1 MKVKKCFFPVLFIL
15 IIFSFIV
22 VLSLKKEKTPT
33 NQENITENK
42 ITEVKIGD
50 KEVVLTIKKIEG
62 SLDTPYSLVA
72 KNKSDETTYSSQIIE
87 KDILEDFESIKTKN
101 FGDEKLI
108 IIDGLSVG
116 SHSSGLRVFKID
128 PIKKQ
133 IIPICVSQEKQDKED
148 SCFFYAD
155 AMSEPFF
162 QDVNS
167 DNIDELIEMNRSIKD
182 YQVTVL
188 TAVYKYKNGSFIPLV
203 DDEYEQT
210 HQYLSKTIISG
221 TDQPFKLIRNIDNTN

>member
-50 KEVVLTIKKIEG
+50 KEVVLTIKKIDG

-72 KNKSDETTYSSQIIE
+72 KNKGDEATYSSQIIE

-162 QDVNS
+162 QDVDS
-167 DNIDELIEMNRSIKD
+167 DNIDEIIEMNRGIKNPQD
-182 YQVTVL
+182 VVL
-188 TAVYKYKNGSFIPLV
+188 SAVYKYKNGQFIPLKGKN
-203 DDEYEQT
+203 YEKA
-210 HQYLSKTIISG
+210 YEVLSKSFTSE
-221 TDQPFKLIRNIDNTN
+221 TNELFKLNKNYKIL